1 MVVTFNVIICSKFQV
16 NEEEASLLDM
26 LWLLLASVIF
36 VPTFQKLPG
45 GEYVLHAFLYSL
57 SFLPACMLAIFFL
70 NVLRLTALK
79 FLVY

>member
-1 MVVTFNVIICSKFQV
+1 MIVTFSVIVYLKFQV

-45 GEYVLHAFLYSL
+45 GENVLHTFLCRFEFPTCLLACY
-57 SFLPACMLAIFFL
+57 FLFKCP
-70 NVLRLTALK
+70 
-79 FLVY
+79 

>member
-1 MVVTFNVIICSKFQV
+1 MFSLIPSRVEFFYGNCNLSLSILKLQV

-45 GEYVLHAFLYSL
+45 GED
-57 SFLPACMLAIFFL
+57 
-70 NVLRLTALK
+70 AL
-79 FLVY
+79 